1 MDIRNGNIGER
12 PFKRIE
18 LEPVADP
25 AAEPE
30 PAITEPVAVPA
41 AEPVPA

>member
-1 MDIRNGNIGER
+1 MDIRNGDIGR
-12 PFKRIE
+12 TIKKIE

-30 PAITEPVAVPA
+30 PVIEPVAVPA